1 MKTIAQ
7 TMIRGTG
14 NVHQHQFN
22 LLNPNASVFQP
33 GRRPDSPYPFACV
46 PSPTNDGSYY
56 SNVLHEND
64 NGYFEASR
72 EELSGGSSS
81 GNSKNSA
88 ELDNYSQFREN
99 VMNSSSFSD
108 LRTAE
113 RAQYPTTRLFSCNKE
128 NNNEQFPLV
137 DNLLSSSVQ
146 QNSNMYEPWYTSADE
161 EELQPQM
168 ITEEE
173 VRAEEI
179 TMEDSEHYEHDVD
192 DEVVYFI
199 TVG

>member
-1 MKTIAQ
+1 
-7 TMIRGTG
+7 MIRGTG
-14 NVHQHQFN
+14 NVHQNQFN

-33 GRRPDSPYPFACV
+33 GPRQDSSYPFSCV

-72 EELSGGSSS
+72 EELSGESSS

-113 RAQYPTTRLFSCNKE
+113 RAQYPTNRLFSCNKE
-128 NNNEQFPLV
+128 NKKEQAPLV
-137 DNLLSSSVQ
+137 DNLFGQSVQ
-146 QNSNMYEPWYTSADE
+146 HNANMNEPWYTSADE
-161 EELQPQM
+161 EELQLQM
-168 ITEEE
+168 VSQEED
-173 VRAEEI
+173 RAERMN
-179 TMEDSEHYEHDVD
+179 MENHESYQQEHRNSLDDDD

-199 TVG
+199 SIG